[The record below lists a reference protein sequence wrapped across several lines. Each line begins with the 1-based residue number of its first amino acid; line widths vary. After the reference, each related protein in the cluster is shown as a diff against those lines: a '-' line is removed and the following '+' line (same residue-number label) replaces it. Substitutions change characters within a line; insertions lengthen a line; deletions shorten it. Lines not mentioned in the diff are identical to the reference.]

1 MNKLDNHVYLIICEI
16 TYEQFRKTKF
26 QNYVNY
32 CNLIKTALVTQDIGR
47 NQKTQISNL
56 VNILMCILGF
66 DMNTVSEYVVT
77 FYCEDKFSEFEP
89 FVIRQFESKSNFNW
103 LDILR

>member
-1 MNKLDNHVYLIICEI
+1 MWI

-32 CNLIKTALVTQDIGR
+32 CNLIKTALTTQDIGR

-66 DMNTVSEYVVT
+66 DMNTASEYVAA
-77 FYCEDKFSEFEP
+77 FYLENKF
-89 FVIRQFESKSNFNW
+89 IIFESIVVKQFNLNLNFNW
-103 LDILR
+103 LDVLR